1 MDELNDVTEHF
12 KDMAR
17 GKVSYSRGFRV
28 IKQVPINIADRSLSS
43 KPLITAIS
51 TAQAAVEENKGLV
64 KEKAKSHKK
73 KTKTATAKTAKSSKE
88 AF

>member
-1 MDELNDVTEHF
+1 MDDHVTQHF

-17 GKVSYSRGFRV
+17 GKVSYSKHFRV
-28 IKQVPINIADRSLSS
+28 IKQVPINVSDRNLSS

-51 TAQAAVEENKGLV
+51 TAEAVVEDTKGLV

-73 KTKTATAKTAKSSKE
+73 KTRTSKSSKKE

>member
-1 MDELNDVTEHF
+1 MTEHF
-12 KDMAR
+12 KDMAK

-28 IKQVPINIADRSLSS
+28 IKQVPINISDKNISS

-51 TAQAAVEENKGLV
+51 SAQATAEETKKLV
-64 KEKAKSHKK
+64 KAKSHKK
-73 KTKTATAKTAKSSKE
+73 KPKPRKGSSKE